1 MSSVRELEERC
12 DFAGAAALALDLGDG
27 RNAARLA
34 ALAGDDVL
42 FERAKELLVAQS
54 TDATRLAAFDL
65 SSRGYEVLAAR
76 LYEIAGD
83 EQEAALAFDRGDD
96 HAAAARLY
104 EKLGRPVD
112 AAKSLE
118 RGITRDETR
127 DDLREALGGLL
138 ARHGRLQP
146 AVKVLQQ
153 IQDPT
158 IRARTDRLVVRLLR
172 DLGLSVAADELA
184 GTLGDDLPPP
194 SAPRSPSAP
203 PTAGKP
209 RRTMFGRYEIVEE
222 LAQTPNA
229 QLFVGVDLLSRE
241 RVAIKLLAA
250 ASRGSGGRDAVL
262 RFEREARSLSKLR
275 HPNVVPLLDYFSE
288 GPALV
293 MPFLESGSLLDL
305 VARER
310 IVPAR
315 AVEIALAVLT
325 ALGEAHR
332 VGILHRDI
340 KPSNVLFDAVGAVRV
355 SDFGAA
361 HLADGSTTVT
371 AAAIGTMAYMSPE
384 QRAMKPAGVG
394 SDLYAVGV
402 LLLEMVAGYL
412 PRVPAVMLLSAHHQ
426 DLDPRHDAV
435 LRTLLAK
442 DPADRP
448 GNADEAKKL
457 LRSIPWSDR
466 PPTIDR
472 RELAAPVQRVG
483 PDERFSPVESAGG
496 EDRRHDTV
504 LDREVVV
511 IPYDERWHDRFVAF
525 AAVRSPSIATVLS
538 ASAQKGLVVI
548 ERPHGAP
555 LSSGTVRLS
564 PPALG
569 RLRAALAELHAAGV
583 AHGSIDRDHVYVT
596 DDGFPTLAFP
606 RELKQ
611 ASPTDDLRALSTL

>member
-1 MSSVRELEERC
+1 
-12 DFAGAAALALDLGDG
+12 
-27 RNAARLA
+27 
-34 ALAGDDVL
+34 
-42 FERAKELLVAQS
+42 
-54 TDATRLAAFDL
+54 LAAFDL
-65 SSRGYEVLAAR
+65 SSRGYDVLAGQ
-76 LYEIAGD
+76 LYAAAGD
-83 EQEAALAFDRGDD
+83 DEQAALAFDRGED
-96 HAAAARLY
+96 HAEAARLF

-118 RGITRDETR
+118 RGISRDDTR

-138 ARHGRLQP
+138 ARHARLQP

-153 IQDPT
+153 IRDPS
-158 IRARTDRLVVRLLR
+158 IKARTDLVVVRLLH
-172 DLGLSVAADELA
+172 DLGLAVAADALA
-184 GTLGDDLPPP
+184 STLEEDAPPP
-194 SAPRSPSAP
+194 SAPRRPSTP
-203 PTAGKP
+203 PASGRP

-222 LAQTPNA
+222 LAQTANA
-229 QLFVGVDLLSRE
+229 QLFVAVDLLSRE

-250 ASRGSGGRDAVL
+250 ASRGSGRDAVL

-275 HPNVVPLLDYFSE
+275 HPNVVPLLDYFPE

-305 VARER
+305 IARER

-332 VGILHRDI
+332 VGILHRDV

-384 QRAMKPAGVG
+384 QRAMKPAGIG

-402 LLLEMVAGYL
+402 LLLEMIAGYL
-412 PRVPAVMLLSAHHQ
+412 PRDPAAMLLSHHHQ
-426 DLDPRHDAV
+426 DLDARHDAI
-435 LRTLLAK
+435 LARLLAK

-448 GNADEAKKL
+448 GNADEAKSL
-457 LRSIPWSDR
+457 LGSIPWSDQV
-466 PPTIDR
+466 PTIDK
-472 RELAAPVQRVG
+472 REAATPAPRAG
-483 PDERFSPVESAGG
+483 PDERFTPLAGTVG
-496 EDRRHDTV
+496 EDRRLDSV

-511 IPYDERWHDRFVAF
+511 LPYDERWLPLLLAF
-525 AAVRSPSIATVLS
+525 AAVKSPSIATVLT
-538 ASAQKGLVVI
+538 ASAQRGLVIV
-548 ERPHGAP
+548 ERPLGRP
-555 LSSGTVRLS
+555 LSSSATSLS

-569 RLRAALAELHAAGV
+569 RLRAALAELHASGL

-596 DDGFPTLAFP
+596 EDGFPMLAFP
-606 RELKQ
+606 RELKP
-611 ASPTDDLRALSTL
+611 ASPTDDLRALSSLA

>member
-1 MSSVRELEERC
+1 VGGRIGRRR
-12 DFAGAAALALDLGDG
+12 GHDG
-27 RNAARLA
+27 LA
-34 ALAGDDVL
+34 AQLYAATGDD
-42 FERAKELLVAQS
+42 E
-54 TDATRLAAFDL
+54 
-65 SSRGYEVLAAR
+65 
-76 LYEIAGD
+76 
-83 EQEAALAFDRGDD
+83 EAALAFDRGEE
-96 HAAAARLY
+96 HAEAARLF

-118 RGITRDETR
+118 RGISRDDTR

-153 IQDPT
+153 IHDPS
-158 IRARTDRLVVRLLR
+158 IKARTDRIVVRLLR
-172 DLGLSVAADELA
+172 DLGLAVAADELA
-184 GTLGDDLPPP
+184 GRIEDEPPP
-194 SAPRSPSAP
+194 SAPRRPSVP
-203 PTAGKP
+203 PPSGKP
-209 RRTMFGRYEIVEE
+209 RRTMFGRYEVVEE
-222 LAQTPNA
+222 LARTANA
-229 QLFVGVDLLSRE
+229 QLFVAVDLLSRE

-250 ASRGSGGRDAVL
+250 VARGTGRDAIL

-275 HPNVVPLLDYFSE
+275 HPNVVPLLEYFPE

-371 AAAIGTMAYMSPE
+371 AAAIGTMAYMAPE
-384 QRAMKPAGVG
+384 QRAMRPAGIG

-412 PRVPAVMLLSAHHQ
+412 PREPGAMLLSTHHQ
-426 DLDPRHDAV
+426 DLDARHDAI
-435 LRTLLAK
+435 LATLLAK

-457 LRSIPWSDR
+457 LRSTAWSDR
-466 PPTIDR
+466 PPTIDK
-472 RELAAPVQRVG
+472 REPTTTTTRAG
-483 PDERFSPVESAGG
+483 PDERFTPLPGSEG
-496 EDRRHDTV
+496 EDRRRDTV
-504 LDREVVV
+504 LEREVVV
-511 IPYDERWHDRFVAF
+511 LPYDERWLPLLSAF
-525 AAVRSPSIATVLS
+525 AAVKSPSLATVLT
-538 ASAQKGLVVI
+538 ASAQRGLVIV
-548 ERPHGAP
+548 ERPVGRP
-555 LSSGTVRLS
+555 LSAGSSLS

-569 RLRAALAELHAAGV
+569 RLRAAVTELHASGL

-596 DDGFPTLAFP
+596 DDGFPMLAFP
-606 RELKQ
+606 RELKE
-611 ASPTDDLRALSTL
+611 ASPTDDLRALSQLA